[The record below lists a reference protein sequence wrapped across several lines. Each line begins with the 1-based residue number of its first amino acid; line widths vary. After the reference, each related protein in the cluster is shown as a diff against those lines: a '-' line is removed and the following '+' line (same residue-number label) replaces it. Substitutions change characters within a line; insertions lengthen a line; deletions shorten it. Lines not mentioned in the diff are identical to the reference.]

1 MITYTIFGLLISIF
15 LIFLFKKVVDL
26 PKEKFKN
33 LFKILIFFILAIIT
47 IILIRF
53 NPSFFSLP
61 AFLILLFKWRNL
73 IFFLKKIIFPN
84 RSNFNRSHIKMDK
97 KKALEILGLDE
108 NATEKEILKSY
119 HDLMK
124 KNHPDLGGSSWIT
137 TQLNQAKDTLLG

>member
-33 LFKILIFFILAIIT
+33 LFKILIFFILAIII

-53 NPSFFSLP
+53 NPSFFSLL
-61 AFLILLFKWRNL
+61 AFLVLLFKWRNL

-84 RSNFNRSHIKMDK
+84 RSNFNRSHIKMNK

>member
-1 MITYTIFGLLISIF
+1 MITYTILGLLISIF

-26 PKEKFKN
+26 PKKKFRN
-33 LFKILIFFILAIIT
+33 FFKFFIFFLLAIIT
-47 IILIRF
+47 VILIRF

-61 AFLILLFKWRNL
+61 ALLILLFKWRNL
-73 IFFLKKIIFPN
+73 IFLVKKIIFFK
-84 RSNFNRSHIKMDK
+84 RDNFNKPQFKMDK

-108 NATEKEILKSY
+108 NATDKEILKSY

-124 KNHPDLGGSSWIT
+124 KNHPDLGGSVWIT